1 MGAAIAPIVLW
12 LYAQPAAAQ
21 ESSGEDGAKVEET
34 VTVTGSRIKRKDLTS
49 VGPVTVLDSVQIEQ
63 TGISNLETL
72 LQRLPSS
79 AGFGGNSN
87 SAYWVSNGWGTPQ
100 INLRGL
106 GVNRTLVLLNG
117 RRLVYGGTGANSA
130 VDLSMIPMS
139 LVSRVEVL
147 KDGASATY
155 GADAVAGVINLITKE
170 GYDGF
175 EASAK
180 YGMTDEGDGE
190 ETLLEMSWG
199 NSTPAGDIMFNVSY
213 I

>member
-1 MGAAIAPIVLW
+1 MSPAKNRILMGAAIAPIVLW

-87 SAYWVSNGWGTPQ
+87 SA
-100 INLRGL
+100 
-106 GVNRTLVLLNG
+106 
-117 RRLVYGGTGANSA
+117 
-130 VDLSMIPMS
+130 
-139 LVSRVEVL
+139 
-147 KDGASATY
+147 
-155 GADAVAGVINLITKE
+155 
-170 GYDGF
+170 
-175 EASAK
+175 
-180 YGMTDEGDGE
+180 
-190 ETLLEMSWG
+190 
-199 NSTPAGDIMFNVSY
+199 
-213 I
+213 